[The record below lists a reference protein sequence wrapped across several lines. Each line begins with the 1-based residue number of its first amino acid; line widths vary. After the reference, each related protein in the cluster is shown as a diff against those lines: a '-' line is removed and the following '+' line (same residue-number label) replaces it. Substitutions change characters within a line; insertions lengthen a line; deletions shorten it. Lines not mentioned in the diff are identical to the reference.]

1 MWQSIKTYL
10 DGLYQLKDSSS
21 QSFHFLSLYPEFFL
35 LFSICILIA
44 FLVIVDYYY
53 GYRLILS
60 SISAN
65 LTVLV
70 LILLLILVNNN
81 VFDFLLFNQ
90 LLIQDN
96 FNNIIKSITLIS
108 LICCILFSY
117 SYLDKEKIIH
127 YEYFLLLLL
136 SLCGL
141 FTIINSNDLITMYL
155 GIELQSLSFYI
166 LASFKVYNNFSTEA
180 GLKYFILGAFS
191 SGLLLLGCSLIYGFT
206 GTTNLNDLYLLLSSN
221 YNNSNI
227 SPGILVSSLFIS
239 VGILFK
245 LGAAP
250 FHMWLPDIYDG
261 VPSSITAIFAILP
274 KIAILTLLLRLSH
287 KLFASEF
294 FLWHQIIVYSSI
306 LSIIIGT
313 MGALYQSKLKKLLAY
328 SAISHIGFIL
338 IGLVTLNGFGLF
350 ALLFYIVAYII
361 ISINI
366 FAIILGLRKLDN
378 NIKIKKI
385 NEFAVL
391 FKSNKLLAVNFA
403 LILFSIT
410 GIPPL
415 VGFYS
420 KFYIFISA
428 IQSELYILAIIAAIV
443 SVIASMYY
451 IRLIKLM
458 FFKQL
463 DYWTFF
469 GEMPKS
475 NSLLI
480 SITLMFNILFFCYP
494 EVFVVYFYNLALQLL
509 Y

>member
-1 MWQSIKTYL
+1 MIYNFLGFL
-10 DGLYQLKDSSS
+10 DLDSSLDTN
-21 QSFHFLSLYPEFFL
+21 FLSLYVEFFL
-35 LFSICILIA
+35 LFSICVLIA
-44 FLVIVDYYY
+44 FLVIIDYFYNY
-53 GYRLILS
+53 KIILS
-60 SISAN
+60 SIAAN
-65 LTVLV
+65 LTLIVLF
-70 LILLLILVNNN
+70 LSFILVNNN
-81 VFDFLLFNQ
+81 SFDFLIFNQ

-96 FNNIIKSITLIS
+96 FNNVIKSVTLIS
-108 LICCILFSY
+108 LISCIIFSY
-117 SYLDKEKIIH
+117 NYLYKEKIVQ

-136 SLCGL
+136 SLIGL

-206 GTTNLNDLYLLLSSN
+206 GTTQFNDLYFLLA
-221 YNNSNI
+221 NNSGEINI
-227 SPGILVSSLFIS
+227 SPGILVSSLFLS

-261 VPSSITAIFAILP
+261 VPTSITAIFAILP

-287 KLFASEF
+287 KIFSNEF
-294 FLWHQIIVYSSI
+294 FLWHQILIYSAVLSI
-306 LSIIIGT
+306 LIGT
-313 MGALYQSKLKKLLAY
+313 MGALYQSKVKKLLAY

-338 IGLVTLNGFGLF
+338 IGLVTLNSFGLF
-350 ALLFYIVAYII
+350 SLLFYILTYII

-366 FAIILGLRKLDN
+366 FATILGLRKLDN
-378 NIKIKKI
+378 NVKIKKI
-385 NEFAVL
+385 NEFNVL
-391 FKSNKLLAVNFA
+391 FKSNKILAINFG

-415 VGFYS
+415 AGFYS

-428 IQSELYILAIIAAIV
+428 IQSELYIIAIFAAII

-458 FFKQL
+458 FFKQIN
-463 DYWTFF
+463 YWTFF
-469 GEMPKS
+469 MEMPKK
-475 NSLLI
+475 NSYLI
-480 SITLMFNILFFCYP
+480 SLTLLFNMLFFCYP
-494 EVFVVYFYNLALQLL
+494 EVFVVYLYKVAL
-509 Y
+509 YFSY